1 MREIDMIYK
10 CSYCEHHRS
19 IHYVN
24 GSVGIG
30 CLAHDMSSP
39 YPIDIRKLNNCPL
52 GKDEKSKVNP

>member
-1 MREIDMIYK
+1 MIYK
-10 CSYCEHHRS
+10 CSYCEYHRS